1 MGPKSLCSAVLQV
14 SVFVSSMAMF
24 FSFGCEKRAKRM
36 KIKTDEEQIV
46 EIHEVSHALDLHFP
60 GALPGPEVHN
70 RLLEVLG
77 DYGFKPENTILGTSI
92 CSDEINTVNG
102 TMVDLMK
109 QYWGTN
115 FPLGGIGGAPYVGK
129 TGFFAFSHHVPD
141 NGNVL
146 VVYGPHVGITA
157 SGEVG
162 KCLRVGQN
170 KESTACGACV
180 AAYQQSLAG
189 GVDPDMSLDMQQS
202 WLRGQIAP
210 HLDRIKTAK
219 NPMAELA
226 FVSFESVKQ
235 TVTAIANTKFGPGH
249 LALVGGIQLNM
260 PKGYP
265 DYFLPCS
272 FTIQK
277 GDEVPE
283 DLLGV
288 LTRCDA
294 KLGA

>member
-1 MGPKSLCSAVLQV
+1 MG
-14 SVFVSSMAMF
+14 
-24 FSFGCEKRAKRM
+24 
-36 KIKTDEEQIV
+36 
-46 EIHEVSHALDLHFP
+46 
-60 GALPGPEVHN
+60 
-70 RLLEVLG
+70 
-77 DYGFKPENTILGTSI
+77 ILGTSI

-162 KCLRVGQN
+162 KCLRVGQS

-189 GVDPDMSLDMQQS
+189 V
-202 WLRGQIAP
+202 
-210 HLDRIKTAK
+210 
-219 NPMAELA
+219 A
-226 FVSFESVKQ
+226 FVSLEAVTQ